1 MSNGTV
7 LFDNGSL
14 TKEEKRLDVL
24 EIAKKIK
31 EKNIEVQE
39 IYELDNSE
47 AQIRFELFKVI
58 QNNFVIKKCTN
69 CGNLFIPLKT
79 DKHIVIIYT

>member
-1 MSNGTV
+1 MDLSPTYTIF
-7 LFDNGSL
+7 LDTAFRTKYIANGSL

-47 AQIRFELFKVI
+47 EQIRFELFKVI

-69 CGNLFIPLKT
+69 
-79 DKHIVIIYT
+79 

>member
-1 MSNGTV
+1 MNLSPTNTIF
-7 LFDNGSL
+7 LDTSFKTKYIASGSL

-24 EIAKKIK
+24 EIARKIK

-47 AQIRFELFKVI
+47 EQIRFELFKVI
-58 QNNFVIKKCTN
+58 QETS
-69 CGNLFIPLKT
+69 
-79 DKHIVIIYT
+79 